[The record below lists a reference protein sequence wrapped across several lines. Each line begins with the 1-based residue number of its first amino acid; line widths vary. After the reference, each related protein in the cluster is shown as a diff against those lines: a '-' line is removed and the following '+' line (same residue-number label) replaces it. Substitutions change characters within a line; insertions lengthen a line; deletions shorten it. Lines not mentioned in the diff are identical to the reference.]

1 MSSMTMGMDKPAT
14 GRFMALA
21 LFASIALNLV
31 LIGATGGFLLRH
43 GGDLWGSPAVQL
55 VPNLLTYTGTLPEER
70 RKELWT
76 QTEEARRTMQPLRR
90 DLRAAREEMLK
101 ILAAPAFDKQAYADS
116 QARLML
122 TDRKAREAV
131 YNLYGEIASHL
142 TPEERAGF
150 MPWREKHRARR
161 NLLDE
166 PQK

>member
-1 MSSMTMGMDKPAT
+1 MSSMTVGADKT
-14 GRFMALA
+14 GRFLGLA
-21 LFASIALNLV
+21 LFVSIALNLV

-43 GGDLWGSPAVQL
+43 AGDLWGSPAVNL

-70 RKELWT
+70 RKQLWM

-90 DLRAAREEMLK
+90 DLRAAREEALK
-101 ILAAPAFDKQAYADS
+101 ILSAPTFDRQAYAES
-116 QARLML
+116 QARLL
-122 TDRKAREAV
+122 ATDRKAREAI
-131 YNLYGEIASHL
+131 YHLYGEIAAHL

-150 MPWREKHRARR
+150 LPWREKHRTRR